1 MYWISRSSTTLER
14 REQIMTKVITLDGQ
28 RYALPDGMPSKDVQ
42 ALAGF
47 LITLT
52 KVDSEWSWSS
62 GDETNWYYPT
72 TGASISVEDM
82 VLTTRA
88 EAKTKSATA
97 RADYEAKKLAKER
110 AEAGD
115 LVGLHV
121 NQ

>member
-1 MYWISRSSTTLER
+1 
-14 REQIMTKVITLDGQ
+14 MTKVITLDGQ
-28 RYALPDGMPSKDVQ
+28 RYALPEGMPSKDVQ

-52 KVDSEWSWSS
+52 KIDSEWSWSS

-115 LVGLHV
+115 LVAIHV
-121 NQ
+121 AS

>member
-1 MYWISRSSTTLER
+1 
-14 REQIMTKVITLDGQ
+14 
-28 RYALPDGMPSKDVQ
+28 
-42 ALAGF
+42 
-47 LITLT
+47 
-52 KVDSEWSWSS
+52 
-62 GDETNWYYPT
+62 
-72 TGASISVEDM
+72 M

>member
-1 MYWISRSSTTLER
+1 
-14 REQIMTKVITLDGQ
+14 MTKVITLDGQ

-82 VLTTRA
+82 ALTTRA

-115 LVGLHV
+115 LIGLHV

>member
-14 REQIMTKVITLDGQ
+14 RKQIMTKVITLDGQ